1 MRPETFKD
9 LVASGSIY
17 DVTLVGQKGGFALQ
31 ATVGNEK
38 HLLAKRE
45 GDVRLFASVDTA
57 VRQLLG
63 MGVRVAKVDMTDF
76 EAGRIRP
83 ARPDVAERSS
93 QAAAALEHDAWF
105 RSQVGATLAR
115 VEAGEAELVPHDQFW
130 SDIEAFA
137 RAQAPEAP
145 VSRRRRVGKRKR
157 QVPADAAKVRKE
169 RKTKA

>member
-31 ATVGNEK
+31 AMVGNEK

-83 ARPDVAERSS
+83 ARPDVAKRSS
-93 QAAAALEHDAWF
+93 EAAAALEHERWF
-105 RSQVGATLAR
+105 RGQVQRTVDA
-115 VEAGEAELVPHDQFW
+115 VEAGTEPLIDSDAMWDELTAEA
-130 SDIEAFA
+130 
-137 RAQAPEAP
+137 
-145 VSRRRRVGKRKR
+145 KRM
-157 QVPADAAKVRKE
+157 DAARRASK
-169 RKTKA
+169 